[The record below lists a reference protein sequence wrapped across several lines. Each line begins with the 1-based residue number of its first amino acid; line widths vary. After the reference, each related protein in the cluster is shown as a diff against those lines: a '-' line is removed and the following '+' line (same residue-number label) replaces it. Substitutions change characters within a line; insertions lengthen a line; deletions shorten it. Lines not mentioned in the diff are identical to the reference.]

1 MNLRRLVRD
10 VLARPCVIMEEEPNL
25 PGEEIDL
32 LAKFKRLLAAHEYAA
47 IVVVWPRGA
56 KMAAVQD
63 ELLFLVEWQRTRLLP
78 PTFVLHHPRA
88 ARIEN
93 GAFEIL
99 ERGGRSRYTTAF
111 QLLPVWPMPWRS
123 ERDLRDAA
131 ETVREELAP
140 RLLTAPKR

>member
-10 VLARPCVIMEEEPNL
+10 ALARPCVIMEEESDRS
-25 PGEEIDL
+25 GEDVDL
-32 LAKFKRLLAAHEYAA
+32 LSKFKRLLAAHDYAA
-47 IVVVWPRGA
+47 VVVVWPRGA

-63 ELLFLVEWQRTRLLP
+63 ELLFLVEWQRTRPLP
-78 PTFVLHHPRA
+78 RTFVLHHPHA

-93 GAFEIL
+93 GTFEIL

-111 QLLPVWPMPWRS
+111 QLLPVWPLPWRN

-131 ETVREELAP
+131 ETVREELSP
-140 RLLTAPKR
+140 RP